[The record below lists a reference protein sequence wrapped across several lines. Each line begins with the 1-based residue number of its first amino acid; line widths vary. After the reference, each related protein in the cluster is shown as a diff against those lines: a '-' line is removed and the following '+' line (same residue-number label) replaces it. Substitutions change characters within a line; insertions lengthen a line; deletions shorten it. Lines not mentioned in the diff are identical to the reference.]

1 MKPWLLVLLLSLGV
15 PAQRM
20 TIGSGSRVR
29 AEPNAQAKEVI
40 KLGVGTVLTVTEA
53 KVVGDVEW
61 LHVVAEAPVK
71 VDGWMS
77 AALSVAY
84 DDQNRD
90 QLALNV
96 ARQRLAA
103 KPVWA
108 DDKDAVTF
116 LGKASAQAQDRSVV
130 GELALARLLL
140 MHRAINGG
148 TAYEEVEAWAK
159 KTAGASFDE
168 LGGGWMVPA
177 SAYWALHDAAKDT
190 AIAEV
195 IAYEAAKAPIPGE
208 CEGSLACALSV
219 LELGEGRYL
228 SLYPRGAHS
237 AEIGARMAEALLSFE
252 TLPFDEADAAEV
264 HKGLAS
270 LKKIIAGLEPSAQ
283 KKLLASVTRIEAQGK
298 EKR

>member
-1 MKPWLLVLLLSLGV
+1 MKPWLLVLLLSVGV

-29 AEPNAQAKEVI
+29 AEPNGQAREVI
-40 KLGVGTVLTVTEA
+40 KLGVGTVLTVTET
-53 KVVGDVEW
+53 KRVGDVEW

-84 DDQNRD
+84 DDHNRD
-90 QLALNV
+90 HLALDV

-108 DDKDAVTF
+108 DDKDAINF
-116 LGKASAQAQDRSVV
+116 LGKAMAQAQDRAVV

-140 MHRAINGG
+140 MHRSINGG

-159 KTAGASFDE
+159 KTPGASFDE

-177 SAYWALHDAAKDT
+177 SAYWSLHDAAKDT
-190 AIAEV
+190 SVAEV
-195 IAYEAAKAPIPGE
+195 IAYEAAKAPVPGE
-208 CEGSLACALSV
+208 CEGSLSCALSV
-219 LELGEGRYL
+219 LEYGEGRYL

-237 AEIGARMAEALLSFE
+237 AEIVERMVEALLNFVE
-252 TLPFDEADAAEV
+252 LPFDEADSAEV
-264 HKGLAS
+264 NKGISS
-270 LKKIIAGLEPSAQ
+270 LKKVIGGLEPSAQ
-283 KKLLASVTRIEAQGK
+283 KKLLPSVARIEARGK
-298 EKR
+298 MKR